1 MPLGLGRNTTPHVI
15 ERDILN
21 MKIQSENVTT
31 QNDTK
36 HYQINL
42 MHADGKKP
50 VFHEHSR
57 SHSRSKM
64 IYKTIVHRI

>member
-15 ERDILN
+15 ERDILI

-31 QNDTK
+31 HNDIK

-42 MHADGKKP
+42 MHADGKKTCLP
-50 VFHEHSR
+50 RAQS
-57 SHSRSKM
+57 
-64 IYKTIVHRI
+64 

>member
-1 MPLGLGRNTTPHVI
+1 MPSGLGRNTTPHVK

-31 QNDTK
+31 HNDTK

-42 MHADGKKP
+42 MHADGKKTCLP
-50 VFHEHSR
+50 R
-57 SHSRSKM
+57 AQW
-64 IYKTIVHRI
+64 